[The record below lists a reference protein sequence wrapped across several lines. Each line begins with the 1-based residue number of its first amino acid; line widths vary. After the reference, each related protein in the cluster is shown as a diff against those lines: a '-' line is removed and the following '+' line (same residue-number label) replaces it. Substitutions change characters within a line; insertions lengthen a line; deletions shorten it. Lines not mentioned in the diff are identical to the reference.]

1 MLLWTGYG
9 FAVVQEFMSRNLL
22 IQNVMIVPSLLAILT
37 FALFV
42 CEDAKCSRSKVKV
55 YVFKVISPDEIV
67 IIFVV

>member
-42 CEDAKCSRSKVKV
+42 CEDAKCSRSKV
-55 YVFKVISPDEIV
+55 YVFKVICQDEIV